1 MRNLIPQTLNSE
13 SRIQTGV
20 FRYLPAPDSGCW
32 VLPNLTKIMKMHN
45 FRENKRNVSKTTLIN
60 FIKLGSG
67 PLPRLSNFIEFHI
80 FAVIR
85 DYSLCQTA
93 RRGLR
98 RDALVGWPRT
108 WFGTLIHFGGL
119 QNWFRKGARIVF
131 SEFRLAEKT
140 NFQITKVQHLTFEDV
155 DTISSLTFSPFNI
168 EFGFSSDST
177 DITDN
182 HGSSMVRLGRTPGG
196 VAPIGTV
203 LAVMGHRAS
212 WGLR

>member
-1 MRNLIPQTLNSE
+1 MPWSDDQ
-13 SRIQTGV
+13 G
-20 FRYLPAPDSGCW
+20 
-32 VLPNLTKIMKMHN
+32 
-45 FRENKRNVSKTTLIN
+45 
-60 FIKLGSG
+60 
-67 PLPRLSNFIEFHI
+67 
-80 FAVIR
+80 
-85 DYSLCQTA
+85 
-93 RRGLR
+93 RGLGPSFI
-98 RDALVGWPRT
+98 L
-108 WFGTLIHFGGL
+108 GGSKIDFAKVRESSSL
-119 QNWFRKGARIVF
+119 NFDWQK
-131 SEFRLAEKT
+131 KT
-140 NFQITKVQHLTFEDV
+140 NFQNTKLQHLTFEDV